1 MANSHNTIGTT
12 AMLPA
17 DQPHSGRTAPIPA
30 VVPISNEDQN
40 SKTHLLWNSS
50 TAVYQSVQPPCGRTA
65 HNTPV
70 VPITLTALIDFTK
83 NAWTAQRH
91 GPTTQTKL
99 DWPKPLSITHHSHGD
114 TTTWSLNLPLDENI
128 DKLRKSF
135 KKSLSLKKPTW
146 SKEWNEANDHVDR
159 KNARATTERAN
170 LSPKL

>member
-1 MANSHNTIGTT
+1 MTYPKTQITKMAEPHNTIGTT

-40 SKTHLLWNSS
+40 SKKQLLWNSS
-50 TAVYQSVQPPCGRTA
+50 TAIYQSVQPPCGRTA

-70 VPITLTALIDFTK
+70 VPIILTALIDFTK
-83 NAWTAQRH
+83 TREPRNDMVRPHKPNSTD
-91 GPTTQTKL
+91 L
-99 DWPKPLSITHHSHGD
+99 KPLSITHHFHGD

-135 KKSLSLKKPTW
+135 
-146 SKEWNEANDHVDR
+146 
-159 KNARATTERAN
+159 
-170 LSPKL
+170 